1 MTVAELIRK
10 MAEAGAPTEAIAIAV
25 EAIEAK
31 DGEIAERR
39 AAERDRKRRQ
49 RAAQAE
55 RQVRDGRARAG
66 QPEACPGTVA
76 GQDGDKT
83 LPPKERSPGPPKEI
97 TPNPGSLRSER
108 QRPTRLPADFLPDLR
123 FAAEKGLS
131 QAQAAVEAAKFR
143 NYWTAKAGADA
154 LKLDWQATW
163 RNWVLNALP
172 KGARDARPQASTAFQ
187 QRHQSAIEAFDRKL
201 GITRDDDFT
210 GGTLDL
216 EPADWRTLRAVATG
230 H

>member
-25 EAIEAK
+25 EAIEAR
-31 DGEIAERR
+31 DGQMAERR

-55 RQVRDGRARAG
+55 AR
-66 QPEACPGTVA
+66 PGTVP
-76 GQDGDKT
+76 GQSGDKT
-83 LPPKERSPGPPKEI
+83 LPPKERSPEPPKEI
-97 TPNPGSLRSER
+97 TPNPGSLRLEQS
-108 QRPTRLPADFLPDLR
+108 RPRRLPADFLPDLR

-131 QAQAAVEAAKFR
+131 EAQAAVEAAKFR
-143 NYWTAKAGADA
+143 NYWNAKAGSDA
-154 LKLDWQATW
+154 AKLDWQATW

-172 KGARDARPQASTAFQ
+172 KGASGMKPAPQTAFQ

-201 GITRDDDFT
+201 GIRRDDDFT

-216 EPADWRTLRAVATG
+216 EPADWSAFRAAAAG